1 MGKSTTRLQPLA
13 DDIKEKKGLGKLLQT
28 LFGAGLL
35 DEALQP
41 KLFDLCNVTNGPHH
55 GEIVDAPSR
64 RLTRDELIP
73 LIPEA
78 LDLLE
83 EV

>member
-13 DDIKEKKGLGKLLQT
+13 DDIKEKKGLGKLLQI

-41 KLFDLCNVTNGPHH
+41 RLFGLCNVTNSPHH

-73 LIPEA
+73 LIREA